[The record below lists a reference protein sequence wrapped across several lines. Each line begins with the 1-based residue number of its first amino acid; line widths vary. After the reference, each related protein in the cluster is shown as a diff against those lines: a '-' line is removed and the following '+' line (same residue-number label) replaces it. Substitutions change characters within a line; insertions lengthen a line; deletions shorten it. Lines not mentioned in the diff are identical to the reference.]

1 MTKDDAIM
9 FGVFQNPYDSSMVDD
24 YTAKLRYVW
33 SVAETLD
40 VTLDVK
46 IMDDCVAK
54 IIMPTISDKQYTILD
69 A

>member
-1 MTKDDAIM
+1 
-9 FGVFQNPYDSSMVDD
+9 MVDD
-24 YTAKLRYVW
+24 YTVKLRFFW
-33 SVAETLD
+33 SEAETLD

-54 IIMPTISDKQYTILD
+54 IILPTISDKQYTILN